1 MVSRKGGMRMAKQK
15 FHFSTGTPVEKKP
28 EEKIM
33 EAKADQEQTE
43 VKADQGIVGR
53 LVGQLSEEKEQSSF
67 EIKYIP
73 RNMLKDNKKI
83 FYPKYSKEKREEM
96 KQSILH
102 FGLQQN
108 LVVMYIRSENEY
120 VVETGHNRMYSIDEL
135 IEDFK
140 DYQDK
145 ESDEYKLYLKNV
157 DEYSKRGYPCKVA
170 GIIEEEKTY
179 EVEENEDLSNVA
191 DEVIDSEI
199 RARITN
205 DIRRS
210 DDEITPADRAKNIER
225 LSKLYTRKNFGK
237 KRTEQINVNEQIAKD
252 LGINKRQVAN
262 YKSIGKLIPG
272 LRKAFNDNQIS
283 LKDGS
288 SYAQL
293 SEDEQQTIL
302 TLIESGKKVSRSEVD
317 ALKNERE
324 KLETDLR
331 NKKDEVL
338 DLQGEIENLKDK
350 LKSKEK
356 PEVII
361 KDDPNVPIMEKRLKE
376 KENELQKMQAEMQKI
391 RSQNEHRRKM
401 DAAQSDLVKKD
412 MALRNAFE
420 ECRNA
425 ITKVKNLSEDLKKSY
440 NGLEDQDIKDL
451 AILNAED
458 INQRIRN
465 LMDLIK

>member
-1 MVSRKGGMRMAKQK
+1 MRMAKQK

-43 VKADQGIVGR
+43 AKADQGIVGR

-83 FYPKYSKEKREEM
+83 FYPKYSKEKREKM
-96 KQSILH
+96 KESILH

-179 EVEENEDLSNVA
+179 EIEENEDLSNVA
-191 DEVIDSEI
+191 DEVVDSEI

-210 DDEITPADRAKNIER
+210 DDEITPADRAANIER
-225 LSKLYTRKNFGK
+225 LAKLYTRKNLGK
-237 KRTEQINVNEQIAKD
+237 KRSEKINVNEQIAKD
-252 LGINKRQVAN
+252 LGIDKRQVAN

-272 LRKAFNDNQIS
+272 LRKAFDDNQIS

-302 TLIESGKKVSRSEVD
+302 TLIESGKKVSRSEVN
-317 ALKNERE
+317 ALKNERA

-331 NKKDEVL
+331 NKKDEVS
-338 DLQGEIENLKDK
+338 DLQGEIENLRIE
-350 LKSKEK
+350 LKSKAK

-361 KDDPNVPIMEKRLKE
+361 EDDPNVPIMEQRLKE
-376 KENELQKMQAEMQKI
+376 KEIELQRMQDEVQKMK
-391 RSQNEHRRKM
+391 SQNEYRQKM
-401 DAAQSDLVKKD
+401 DAAQSAIVKKD
-412 MALRNAFE
+412 ISLRNAFD
-420 ECRNA
+420 ECQNA
-425 ITKVKNLSEDLKKSY
+425 ITKVMNLSEELMKSY
-440 NGLEDQDIKDL
+440 DKLQPDDIQNL
-451 AILNAED
+451 AILDKKEIEN
-458 INQRIRN
+458 RIRKLAN
-465 LMDLIK
+465 LIK